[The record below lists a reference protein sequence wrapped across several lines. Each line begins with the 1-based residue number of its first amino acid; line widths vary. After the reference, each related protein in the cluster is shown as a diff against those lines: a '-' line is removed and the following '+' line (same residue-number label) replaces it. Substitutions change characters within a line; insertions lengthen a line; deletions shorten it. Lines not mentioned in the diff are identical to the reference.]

1 MPNEENERKLE
12 KLHKEL
18 MRLEQQL
25 YEILTSNQLSESIK
39 ILEKIAFTIKLI
51 KTNDD
56 KGEKTETEVFKSL
69 RENYKNFA
77 KSIQHLSANEYE
89 SVLNI
94 IKKTQ
99 QINNKIITL
108 GKDNSDLQDENVES
122 IQEENV
128 HQSTYQISKV
138 IEEQKVVEERIDQQK
153 SVVEESE
160 EEIKQDIN
168 NISNETTQE
177 EFFIDWEYVKNL
189 GLMGQWEKRA
199 EYFENL
205 ASKIKI
211 ASNSSNKNLVPVP
224 IWEDRSPALIDER
237 YAEIFKTCYI
247 EYEKAKK
254 CDELSKSQP
263 NDTKEKIQE
272 ESFEGIDFKKMGSM
286 SLQKR
291 KHYLLVYM
299 SKIIKNPAK
308 IENPYLISFGDKVY
322 TIDKKYAEVFN
333 QCKDLIIQIQK
344 EETRAKIEEISKI
357 AEDYVNLK
365 NKIMHRI
372 SISNMDHYNYESQKD
387 KEEMEAIINDVNKYL
402 HLQGRLKYFMKDP
415 KDHHLLETPFDV
427 DKLFATYE
435 KFNKNNVKLKEQK
448 NLNTSRVPIRTEKFK
463 INWKE
468 IARLSIKDKI
478 ETLEKAMIAMINA
491 PKENTT
497 SVNVDDI
504 SYIINKKDERV
515 FNKCYKEYKKAYFP
529 VYNNNFSAKFSVNL
543 SQMIEEPVN
552 NEVNNQIPKETKKF
566 KIDYKKVS
574 RMSIKEKVD
583 YFGKLMLEIQNV
595 PKENTIS
602 INIDD
607 INYVINKKDEKVFRN
622 CCSEYKKA
630 NLELQEEIEEQNIPS
645 EYFEASTNE
654 EETENKKQEY
664 YSTYNNGFVGTIDY
678 AQLIK
683 MQSQN
688 DFGEK
693 EVKQNTS
700 EVINK
705 NNINPFQRQDKILS
719 DIINKIGYGIKV
731 IKVLPASLSRTIMKR
746 VQLGTVKVKAGTYD
760 MLDENI
766 YREENRYGR

>member
-1 MPNEENERKLE
+1 MKYEEFKEKSGRKIFDEELKKLENEIHKLE
-12 KLHKEL
+12 TELKEL
-18 MRLEQQL
+18 LES
-25 YEILTSNQLSESIK
+25 YELFDTLK
-39 ILEKIAFTIKLI
+39 ILEEINVIQTLIIGPKVEKQKQPDELIVKKLAEDYR
-51 KTNDD
+51 KFQ
-56 KGEKTETEVFKSL
+56 E
-69 RENYKNFA
+69 
-77 KSIQHLSANEYE
+77 SIQHLSASKYE

-94 IKKTQ
+94 IKKAQ
-99 QINNKIITL
+99 QINKKIITL
-108 GKDNSDLQDENVES
+108 GKDTSDLQYENIES
-122 IQEENV
+122 VQEENES
-128 HQSTYQISKV
+128 QSTYQSPKA
-138 IEEQKVVEERIDQQK
+138 IEEQKSVEEIIDQQK
-153 SVVEESE
+153 LVVEEPE
-160 EEIKQDIN
+160 EESKQDIN

-286 SLQKR
+286 SLQER

-435 KFNKNNVKLKEQK
+435 RFNKNNVKPEEQK
-448 NLNTSRVPIRTEKFK
+448 NLNTYRVPIRTEKFK

-478 ETLEKAMIAMINA
+478 ETLEQAMIAMINA

-497 SVNVDDI
+497 SVNVDDT
-504 SYIINKKDERV
+504 SYSINKKDEKV
-515 FNKCYKEYKKAYFP
+515 FNKCYKEYQKIYFP
-529 VYNNNFSAKFSVNL
+529 VYNNNFSAKF
-543 SQMIEEPVN
+543 P
-552 NEVNNQIPKETKKF
+552 
-566 KIDYKKVS
+566 
-574 RMSIKEKVD
+574 
-583 YFGKLMLEIQNV
+583 
-595 PKENTIS
+595 NTI
-602 INIDD
+602 
-607 INYVINKKDEKVFRN
+607 F
-622 CCSEYKKA
+622 
-630 NLELQEEIEEQNIPS
+630 
-645 EYFEASTNE
+645 ASA
-654 EETENKKQEY
+654 
-664 YSTYNNGFVGTIDY
+664 SNN
-678 AQLIK
+678 
-683 MQSQN
+683 
-688 DFGEK
+688 K
-693 EVKQNTS
+693 EVKPKTFETN
-700 EVINK
+700 E
-705 NNINPFQRQDKILS
+705 NIENPFQKVDKIFEN
-719 DIINKIGYGIKV
+719 IKNKIGFGIKA
-731 IKVLPASLSRTIMKR
+731 IKALPESLSNTIMKR
-746 VQLGTVKVKAGTYD
+746 VQLGTVKVKAGTYN

>member
-122 IQEENV
+122 IQEENE
-128 HQSTYQISKV
+128 HQNTYQISKV
-138 IEEQKVVEERIDQQK
+138 IEEQKTVKVEKIIEQQ
-153 SVVEESE
+153 
-160 EEIKQDIN
+160 EEIFK
-168 NISNETTQE
+168 
-177 EFFIDWEYVKNL
+177 IDWEYANYL
-189 GLMGQWEKRA
+189 SSIGQWKKRA
-199 EYFENL
+199 DYFENL
-205 ASKIKI
+205 ASKIKKY
-211 ASNSSNKNLVPVP
+211 SDVSKNKLVPVP
-224 IWEDRSPALIDER
+224 IWKDRNPALIDQR
-237 YAEIFKTCYI
+237 YAEIFEICFNEHDNALKKENI
-247 EYEKAKK
+247 ENLFESEIPSEIDYKKIVSLSSEKREAYVLD
-254 CDELSKSQP
+254 CI
-263 NDTKEKIQE
+263 N
-272 ESFEGIDFKKMGSM
+272 
-286 SLQKR
+286 
-291 KHYLLVYM
+291 
-299 SKIIKNPAK
+299 KIIRTPFKGEDA
-308 IENPYLISFGDKVY
+308 YLVSFSDVAY
-322 TIDKKYAEVFN
+322 TIDRKYAKIYEQYKN
-333 QCKDLIIQIQK
+333 LYEAPTSTIIEK
-344 EETRAKIEEISKI
+344 ISKT

-372 SISNMDHYNYESQKD
+372 SISNMDCYDYKSQKD
-387 KEEMEAIINDVNKYL
+387 KEEMKVIVNDVNKYL
-402 HLQGRLKYFMKDP
+402 KLQEDLKYFMKDS
-415 KDHHLLETPFDV
+415 KDYHLLETPFDV
-427 DKLFATYE
+427 DKIFSIYE
-435 KFNKNNVKLKEQK
+435 KFNQKQKIKPNV
-448 NLNTSRVPIRTEKFK
+448 LNFSKILVKAEKFK

-478 ETLEKAMIAMINA
+478 ETLEKAMLAMINA

-497 SVNVDDI
+497 SVNVDDT

-515 FNKCYKEYKKAYFP
+515 FNKCYKEYKKIYFP
-529 VYNNNFSAKFSVNL
+529 VYNNNFSAKFSGNL
-543 SQMIEEPVN
+543 SQMPEEPI
-552 NEVNNQIPKETKKF
+552 NNQIPKETKKF

-583 YFGKLMLEIQNV
+583 YFSKLMLEIQNV
-595 PKENTIS
+595 PKENAIS
-602 INIDD
+602 IDIDD
-607 INYVINKKDEKVFRN
+607 TNYVINKKDEKVFRK